1 MCQDWQ
7 AVFYKNR
14 ADNCAGSTKPGY
26 FGGVFLFSATSFWN
40 YSKMNRLDAHI
51 FFPAQ
56 DILSARTTKAGG
68 YFFTKDTE
76 ETWHWPFLFVFEY
89 AIIKNE

>member
-1 MCQDWQ
+1 
-7 AVFYKNR
+7 
-14 ADNCAGSTKPGY
+14 
-26 FGGVFLFSATSFWN
+26 
-40 YSKMNRLDAHI
+40 MNRLDAHI

-56 DILSARTTKAGG
+56 DILSARTTKASG

-76 ETWHWPFLFVFEY
+76 KTWHRPFLFAFEY

>member
-14 ADNCAGSTKPGY
+14 ADNCAGSTKKPGY
-26 FGGVFLFSATSFWN
+26 FGGVFLFSAN